1 MEKFLAITAIGPDRA
16 GLVRDI
22 SEVVTAAGGNIRE
35 SRMMTLGSEFAVLM
49 LVAGNWH
56 AIEKIQESL
65 PRLTESSDLT
75 INLRSTTPKN
85 RTAPAAPYNVDAVSL
100 DQEGIVLNL
109 AGFFAGRNLEIAE
122 LNTRRYNAP
131 HTGAAMF
138 AVQMTVNI
146 PGDIH
151 LANLR
156 DEFHEFCEE
165 RNLDAIIEPAQ
176 R

>member
-1 MEKFLAITAIGPDRA
+1 MEKFLAITAIGPNRA

-22 SEVVTAAGGNIRE
+22 SETVTSAGGNIQE
-35 SRMMTLGSEFAVLM
+35 SRMMTLGAQFAVLM
-49 LVAGNWH
+49 LVTGNWH
-56 AIEKIQESL
+56 AIEKIQETL
-65 PRLTESSDLT
+65 PRLEESSDLT
-75 INLRSTTPKN
+75 INLRTTIPKGQ
-85 RTAPAAPYNVDAVSL
+85 TAPAAPYNVDAIAL
-100 DQEGIVLNL
+100 DQKGIVFNL
-109 AGFFAGRNLEIAE
+109 SSFFASRNLEIAE

-146 PGDIH
+146 PGATH

-165 RNLDAIIEPAQ
+165 CNLDAIIEPAQ

>member
-1 MEKFLAITAIGPDRA
+1 MFNL
-16 GLVRDI
+16 
-22 SEVVTAAGGNIRE
+22 
-35 SRMMTLGSEFAVLM
+35 
-49 LVAGNWH
+49 
-56 AIEKIQESL
+56 
-65 PRLTESSDLT
+65 SS
-75 INLRSTTPKN
+75 
-85 RTAPAAPYNVDAVSL
+85 
-100 DQEGIVLNL
+100 
-109 AGFFAGRNLEIAE
+109 FFASRNLEIAE

-146 PGDIH
+146 PGDTH

-165 RNLDAIIEPAQ
+165 CNLDAIIEPAQ

>member
-1 MEKFLAITAIGPDRA
+1 MEKFLAITAIGPNRA

-22 SEVVTAAGGNIRE
+22 SEAVTSAGANIQE
-35 SRMMTLGSEFAVLM
+35 SRMMTLGAEFAVLM

-56 AIEKIQESL
+56 SIEKIQETL
-65 PRLTESSDLT
+65 PQLEESSDLT
-75 INLRSTTPKN
+75 INLRTTTPKGQ
-85 RTAPAAPYNVDAVSL
+85 TAPAAPYNVDAIAL
-100 DQEGIVLNL
+100 DQKGIVFNL
-109 AGFFAGRNLEIAE
+109 ASFFASRNLEIAE

-151 LANLR
+151 LASLR

-176 R
+176 H